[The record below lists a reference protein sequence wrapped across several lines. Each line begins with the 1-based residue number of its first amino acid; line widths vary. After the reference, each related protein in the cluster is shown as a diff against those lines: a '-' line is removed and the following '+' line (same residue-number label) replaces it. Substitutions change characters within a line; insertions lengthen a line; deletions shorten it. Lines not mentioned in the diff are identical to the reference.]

1 MSDEQGLGVEASSAA
16 ATQVRVLGPHRG
28 GQRGASS
35 PEGQLRPV
43 QLKDMAYQRLR
54 AEITEGTLQPGDAL
68 REAELSRRLGVS
80 KTPIREALV
89 RLQRDRLVELVP
101 YKGAVVSGYTRSD
114 LAHIYQLREIL
125 EGACARDA
133 ARSASPEDLS
143 ALAGIVRDTERA
155 LADGDD
161 PAVVALFYAFDEI
174 IYGQT
179 SNPYIADLIEGLGT
193 HLYRIGQLTLTIPGR
208 LEASAEQHERI
219 YDAIVRRDAEA
230 AEARMR
236 EHVTSVMIDQLA
248 VLPEEGIGRTA
259 SQREDKSE
267 EEQG

>member
-1 MSDEQGLGVEASSAA
+1 MTVNEGREPDVA
-16 ATQVRVLGPHRG
+16 VLAQMRAPGPHRA
-28 GQRGASS
+28 GQRDGAVGAD
-35 PEGQLRPV
+35 GQLRPL

-54 AEITEGTLQPGDAL
+54 TEITEGTLKPGDPL

-133 ARSASPEDLS
+133 ARSASPEDLTE
-143 ALAGIVRDTERA
+143 LAGIVRETNRA
-155 LADGDD
+155 LEDGDHA
-161 PAVVALFYAFDEI
+161 AVVGLFYAFDEI

-179 SNPYIADLIEGLGT
+179 SNPYIADLIEDLGT
-193 HLYRIGQLTLTIPGR
+193 HLYRIGQLTLSIPGR
-208 LEASAEQHERI
+208 LEASAEQHELI
-219 YDAIVRRDAEA
+219 YEAILRRDAEA

-236 EHVTSVMIDQLA
+236 EHVTSVMVDQLA
-248 VLPEEGIGRTA
+248 VLPEEGLGRLT
-259 SQREDKSE
+259 SKGEDTSE
-267 EEQG
+267 EGHR